1 MFRYEIFRSSSPKV
15 FFWEAILQVSSTF
28 TGDHPCRCV
37 ITLLHGCLS
46 INLPHLRI
54 FLNLFL
60 RIALCWPIAAS
71 VKNEINENNNK
82 KWKIIKIKNKNKFKN
97 ENEINNKNENRI
109 KKTNRG
115 PKLPLKKIKNN

>member
-60 RIALCWPIAAS
+60 RIALWWPIAAS

-82 KWKIIKIKNKNKFKN
+82 KWKIKKLKIKTNSKMKMKLT
-97 ENEINNKNENRI
+97 I
-109 KKTNRG
+109 KMKIE
-115 PKLPLKKIKNN
+115 LKKLIVDQNFH